1 MKNYELYLVNLY
13 EKGFQF
19 AMKIY
24 PYELIFHAKHFIL
37 FFAKIR
43 SCQIFRNCIYSTY
56 D

>member
-13 EKGFQF
+13 EKGSQF

-24 PYELIFHAKHFIL
+24 LYEIIFLTEHFIL
-37 FFAKIR
+37 FFSKIR
-43 SCQIFRNCIYSTY
+43 SYQIFRNCIYSSY